1 MKKNITLALA
11 FFLTCLT
18 LFGQRKQG
26 YENDSRWFWTF
37 NAGSTWTSADVKS
50 KNDWGWGLTLGKSFN
65 YNYGK
70 LVSFDIRARYLNG
83 KWYGQDTDSTGFSR
97 PNLALSSGNTNYKD
111 SLGFSVLNHWT
122 RANEVSLELVMH
134 LNKLRENTGWD
145 IYAFGGIGITGFK
158 ANGDLLNSN
167 DSLSMYAYDELP
179 DFKQGT
185 LNSTLDGK
193 YETTLD
199 GSTAGK
205 ATFGLMPSL
214 GFGIGYQLAPR
225 WSIGL
230 EHKTTFTQLDYFDG
244 YNDPT
249 GKYENDWYH
258 YTSAYTRFHLKKRTY
273 TTPVTPEVTQAPEVI
288 FTNPNVSG
296 TTVSQPNY
304 TIRALV
310 KFVNGRDNINFR
322 QNGNYVGNFSYDS
335 NTDKL
340 ESNVVLVPGQNVF
353 EIIASNA
360 YGTDQ
365 ETTII
370 IYRQAQE
377 APPVVSFVNPNSNP
391 YTTSTQSFALAAS
404 VLNVQ
409 SAGQV
414 NMTVNGQT
422 YTNFNFNPANG
433 SLNTTLNLNIGSNVV
448 TITGTNASGSD
459 SETTTI
465 IYNPVMNVQPP
476 VVYFTDPNSTPIT
489 VSIPNYT
496 LSAEV
501 MNVDGRENIT
511 FKQNGSVNQNFVYNA
526 GTDDFQSSVIL
537 VPGQNV
543 FEIIASNTAGV
554 AQATTIIIYAQAAA
568 PKPPVVTITNPPTTP
583 YTTENSIF
591 ALNATVLNVSEQGQV
606 QVTLNGQI
614 LTNFVFTPGNNN
626 VAATLNLLEGTNTVV
641 VRGTNSDGTDAKQVV
656 IIYRKPVTVQPPLV
670 TYSSPSTSPYTVN
683 VPGYTVNATVLN
695 VDNSSGINVNVNGAN
710 FGGFSFNS
718 TSKLLTFNLSL
729 IEGVNVVVVTGTNAV
744 GVDSKSTTL
753 IYKKPDV
760 VVPPVVTFVDPII
773 NPLTVFTPSYG
784 LKARVQNVASAQNI
798 MLRINGIASNAF
810 TYNSSTQM
818 MDFSSGL
825 IAGANIFEITA
836 TNTAGQ
842 DSKSTTIIY
851 KVSEPML
858 KPVVTITNPLLN
870 PHTTGTPSIG
880 IEATV
885 LNVENQ
891 QNIQVMINNTVFNGF
906 SYNATLKRVSFTM
919 SLNEGSN
926 TVVIKASNMAGE
938 AQDSRT
944 IIYKKEV
951 KIDPPVV
958 TFVNPAQPGTTVTT
972 STYMVKANILHVEN
986 ASQIVVY
993 QNGMVVNAAMYNF
1006 NPATKELI
1014 FNTGLNLGN
1023 NIFMIQASNAA
1034 GTNSATTN
1042 VIYKQ
1047 EVIPCEKPVIT
1058 FLNPNASGLEIA
1070 QSNNAV
1076 KLKVLNV
1083 TLGTQIQVLVN
1094 GVPQNPGAFNPSSKI
1109 YDLNV
1114 NYTPG
1119 QNIIEVIAKNACG
1132 ETKASTVVL
1141 YKEASQPCS
1150 APIIQLI
1157 QPINMESTMDVS
1169 TYEVRVNI
1177 LNIAN
1182 QSQIVFKV
1190 NGVDKTFQYNNG
1202 NHILVATVDLVEG
1215 LNTVL
1220 VQASNDCGS
1229 GGFPIKITRKACK
1242 KPHVNITSTSVA
1254 ENASTIM
1261 ETFTMEGNV
1270 SDIADASQIS
1280 IKLNG
1285 MPINFV
1291 FNANTKT
1298 FSFTTAL
1305 GLKVNTFELK
1315 VSNSCGEETRVFK
1328 VIRNMDPNAFPP
1340 KILITNPASTPF
1352 PTTNGAFNV
1361 QATTQF
1367 VTSANQVS
1375 LTINGNPVNAN
1386 FNVGNNSLTYNLTLV
1401 EGNNVIV
1408 ATAVNQYGSSS
1419 DTKTVVYTKPVIIGK
1434 PVIVLTQPG
1443 SCPAILPEGTNLIT
1457 GYILNITALNQVSIR
1472 INGQPVSNFNPV
1484 LQDGKLTF
1492 QFTVNMANNNNN
1504 LDLAI
1509 TAQNAGGSDS
1519 KSCLLKMLEK
1529 PVETNCK
1536 PQVSATFSTDSK
1548 SMTATSNLALINV
1561 AVKFY
1566 DNSIQFFSGLSG
1578 MTVTLSG
1585 TNENAGKCI
1594 VGAWIR
1600 SGCNESNA
1608 GKNYG
1613 EWIGNPKNTSNCA
1626 TTSTPENCKPTVGA
1640 AFTSN
1645 AKSVTATSTMAL
1657 TNVVLKYY
1665 DGQEQMFQ
1673 NLSGMSATLSGT
1685 GANAGKCIT
1694 GVWIKSGCNTSND
1707 GANYGEYVSNTGY
1720 SNQCSISNEPCG
1732 PRFNPGNSM
1741 YEFCLIT
1748 PNGTFTRDNLA
1759 SNPSFTYSGPAT
1771 SVYFKPIAGGGSV
1784 TVNGSP
1790 MMLENGNY
1798 YLFSGSLTVEIKNP
1812 NGGGNGHWTICLQ
1825 SNTMPTFGTGNNR
1838 PASPCETPQGK
1849 VIKPGTD
1856 GTKPK
1861 TGGTDNNKPTKTP
1874 TTTPATN
1881 PTRTTTT
1888 PTRGGR

>member
-11 FFLTCLT
+11 FLLTCLT

-26 YENDSRWFWTF
+26 YDNDSRWFWTF
-37 NAGSTWTSADVKS
+37 NAGATWTTADVKS

-70 LVSFDIRARYLNG
+70 LVSFDIRGRFLTG
-83 KWYGQDTDSTGFSR
+83 KWYGQDTDSTGFGR
-97 PNLALSSGNTNYKD
+97 PNLALSSGNTNYRD
-111 SLGFSVLNHWT
+111 SLGFTVLNHYT
-122 RANEVSLELVMH
+122 RASEVSLELVMH
-134 LNKLRENTGWD
+134 LNKLREKTGWD
-145 IYAFGGIGITGFK
+145 IYVFGGIGITGFK

-167 DSLSMYAYDELP
+167 DSLSMYDYDELP
-179 DFKQGT
+179 DFKQST
-185 LNSTLDGK
+185 LNSTLDGT
-193 YETTLD
+193 YESTLD
-199 GSTAGK
+199 GSTPGK

-230 EHKTTFTQLDYFDG
+230 EHKTTFTKLDYFDG
-244 YNDPT
+244 YNDPA

-258 YTSAYTRFHLKKRTY
+258 YTSAYTRFHLKKRTP
-273 TTPVTPEVTQAPEVI
+273 TTPVTNEVTQVPEVI

-304 TIRALV
+304 NIRALV

-335 NTDKL
+335 NSDRL

-377 APPVVSFVNPNSNP
+377 APPVVDFVNPKSNP
-391 YTTSTQSFALAAS
+391 HTTSNQAFGLVAS

-409 SAGQV
+409 TTSQV

-433 SLNTTLNLNIGSNVV
+433 NLNTTLNLNIGSNVV

-465 IYNPVMNVQPP
+465 IYNPVQNINVPLP
-476 VVYFTDPNSTPIT
+476 VVYFTDPNATPTT

-511 FKQNGSVNQNFVYNA
+511 FKQNGTVNQNFVYNA
-526 GTDDFQSSVIL
+526 NSDDFQSSVIL

-554 AQATTIIIYAQAAA
+554 AQATTIIIFERMA
-568 PKPPVVTITNPPTTP
+568 PKPPVVTITNPANTP

-591 ALNATVLNVSEQGQV
+591 ALNATVLNVTMQSQV
-606 QVTLNGQI
+606 LLTLNGQNF
-614 LTNFVFTPGNNN
+614 TNFIFTPGNNN

-641 VRGTNSDGTDAKQVV
+641 VRGTNNDGTDSKQVV
-656 IIYRKPVTVQPPLV
+656 IIYRKPATVQPPLV
-670 TYSSPSTSPYTVN
+670 TYSTPSSTPYTVSTPN
-683 VPGYTVNATVLN
+683 YTVNATVLN
-695 VDNSSGINVNVNGAN
+695 VDNSNGINVNVNGAN
-710 FGGFSFNS
+710 FTGFSFNS
-718 TSKLLTFNLSL
+718 ATKLLTFNLNL

-753 IYKKPDV
+753 IYRKANV
-760 VVPPVVTFVDPII
+760 VTPPVVTFIDPIV
-773 NPLTVFTPSYG
+773 NPFTVFTPSYG
-784 LKARVQNVASAQNI
+784 LKARVQNVTAAQNI
-798 MLRINGIASNAF
+798 TLRINGVLSTAFIYNA
-810 TYNSSTQM
+810 STQLM
-818 MDFSSGL
+818 EFSSGL
-825 IAGANIFEITA
+825 ITGANIFEITA
-836 TNTAGQ
+836 VNTAGQ

-851 KVSEPML
+851 REQEPMV
-858 KPVVTITNPLLN
+858 KPVVTITTPVLN
-870 PHTTGTPSIG
+870 PYTTSTSSAG

-885 LNVENQ
+885 LNVESQ
-891 QNIQVMINNTVFNGF
+891 QNIQVLVNNVSLSGF
-906 SYNATLKRVSFTM
+906 AYNATSKRVNFTM

-926 TVVIKASNMAGE
+926 TVVIKATNMAGE

-944 IIYKKEV
+944 VIYRKEV

-958 TFVNPAQPGTTVTT
+958 TFVNPAQQGTTVTA
-972 STYMVKANILHVEN
+972 STYVVKANILNVEN
-986 ASQIVVY
+986 ASQITLY
-993 QNGMVVNAAMYNF
+993 QNGMAINGMMYNF

-1023 NIFMIQASNAA
+1023 NIFMIQATNSA
-1034 GTNSATTN
+1034 GTHSATTN

-1047 EVIPCEKPVIT
+1047 EVKPCDKPVIT

-1076 KLKVLNV
+1076 KLKILNATV
-1083 TLGTQIQVLVN
+1083 ATQIQVLVN
-1094 GVPQNPGAFNPSSKI
+1094 GVLQNPGAFNPSSKI

-1114 NYTPG
+1114 NYTLG
-1119 QNIIEVIAKNACG
+1119 QNIVEVIAKNACG

-1150 APIIQLI
+1150 APVIQLI
-1157 QPINMESTMDVS
+1157 QPINMESTVDLN
-1169 TYEVRVNI
+1169 TIEVRVNV

-1182 QSQIVFKV
+1182 QSQIIFKV
-1190 NGVDKTFQYNNG
+1190 NGVDKSFQYNNG
-1202 NHILVATVDLVEG
+1202 NHILVASVDLVEG

-1229 GGFPIKITRKACK
+1229 GGFPVKITRRACK
-1242 KPHVNITSTSVA
+1242 KPRVNITSSSIA
-1254 ENASTIM
+1254 ENTSTIM
-1261 ETFTMEGNV
+1261 ETFTMEGNA
-1270 SDIADASQIS
+1270 SDIADASQMS

-1305 GLKVNTFELK
+1305 GMKVNTFELK
-1315 VSNSCGEETRVFK
+1315 VTNSCGEETRLFK
-1328 VIRNMDPNAFPP
+1328 VIRNPDPNAFPP
-1340 KILITNPASTPF
+1340 KITITNPVSTPF

-1361 QATTQF
+1361 QATTQY
-1367 VTSANQVS
+1367 VTAANQVS

-1386 FNVGNNSLTYNLTLV
+1386 FNVGNNSLTYNMTLV
-1401 EGNNVIV
+1401 EGNNIIV

-1419 DTKTVVYTKPVIIGK
+1419 DTKTVVYSKPVVIAK
-1434 PVIVLTQPG
+1434 PVVVLTQPG
-1443 SCPAILPEGTNLIT
+1443 SCPAILPEGTNQIT
-1457 GYILNITALNQVSIR
+1457 GYILNVTDLNKVAIR
-1472 INGQPVSNFNPV
+1472 INGQQISNYNPV
-1484 LQDGKLTF
+1484 LQEGKLSF
-1492 QFTVNMANNNNN
+1492 QFTVNMASNNNN
-1504 LDLAI
+1504 LELIIAARNDA
-1509 TAQNAGGSDS
+1509 GSDS
-1519 KSCLLKMLEK
+1519 KSCVLKMQEK
-1529 PVETNCK
+1529 PVDTNCM
-1536 PQVSATFSTDSK
+1536 PQVSASFSTDSK
-1548 SMTATSNLALINV
+1548 TMTATSNMALINV
-1561 AVKFY
+1561 AVKFH
-1566 DNSIQFFSGLSG
+1566 DNSIQFFGGLSG
-1578 MTVTLSG
+1578 MAATLSG

-1600 SGCNESNA
+1600 SGCNETNA

-1613 EWIGNPKNTSNCA
+1613 EWVANPKNTSNCA
-1626 TTSTPENCKPTVGA
+1626 SGTTPTDCKPTVRA
-1640 AFTSN
+1640 SFTSN
-1645 AKSVTATSTMAL
+1645 AKSVTATSSMDL

-1673 NLSGMSATLSGT
+1673 NLSGKTTSLSGT

-1694 GVWIKSGCNTSND
+1694 GVWIKSGCNTSTD
-1707 GANYGEYVSNTGY
+1707 GTNYGEYVANTGY
-1720 SNQCSISNEPCG
+1720 SSQCSVSNEPCG
-1732 PRFNPGNSM
+1732 PRFNPGNSA
-1741 YEFCLIT
+1741 YEFCLVT

-1759 SNPSFTYSGPAT
+1759 SNANFTYSGPAT
-1771 SVYFKPIAGGGSV
+1771 SVYFKPIAGGGPV

-1798 YLFSGSLTVEIKNP
+1798 YLFTGTLTVEIKNP

-1825 SNTMPTFGTGNNR
+1825 SNTMPTFGTGNNK
-1838 PASPCETPQGK
+1838 PTSPCEPQK
-1849 VIKPGTD
+1849 SI
-1856 GTKPK
+1856 K
-1861 TGGTDNNKPTKTP
+1861 TGGTDPGKPKPTGGNNEPAKTP

-1888 PTRGGR
+1888 PTRGGK

>member
-11 FFLTCLT
+11 FVLTCLT

-26 YENDSRWFWTF
+26 YDNDSRWFWTF
-37 NAGSTWTSADVKS
+37 NGGATWTSTDVKS
-50 KNDWGWGLTLGKSFN
+50 KNDWGWGLTIGKSFN

-70 LVSFDIRARYLNG
+70 MVSFDIRGRYLNG
-83 KWYGQDTDSTGFSR
+83 KWYGQDTDSTGFGR
-97 PNLALSSGNTNYKD
+97 PNLALSSGSTNYKD
-111 SLGFSVLNHWT
+111 SLGFTVLNHYT
-122 RANEVSLELVMH
+122 RASEVSLELVMH
-134 LNKLRENTGWD
+134 LNKFRENTGWD
-145 IYAFGGIGITGFK
+145 LYAFGGIGITGFK

-179 DFKQGT
+179 DFKQST
-185 LNSTLDGK
+185 LNSTLDGT
-193 YETTLD
+193 YESTLD

-230 EHKTTFTQLDYFDG
+230 EHKTTFTRLDYFDG
-244 YNDPT
+244 YNHPA

-258 YTSAYTRFHLKKRTY
+258 YTSAYTRFHLKKRTPV
-273 TTPVTPEVTQAPEVI
+273 TPVTNDLTQAPEVI
-288 FTNPNVSG
+288 FTNPNASG

-304 TIRALV
+304 NIRALV

-322 QNGNYVGNFSYDS
+322 QNGNYVSNFSYDS
-335 NTDKL
+335 NSDKL

-377 APPVVSFVNPNSNP
+377 APPVVDFVNPRSNP
-391 YTTSTQSFALAAS
+391 HTSSLQSFALVAS

-409 SAGQV
+409 ASSQIT
-414 NMTVNGQT
+414 MTVNGQT

-433 SLNTTLNLNIGSNVV
+433 NLNTTLNLNIGSNVV

-465 IYNPVMNVQPP
+465 IYNPVQNINVPLP
-476 VVYFTDPNSTPIT
+476 VVYFTDPNTTPIT

-511 FKQNGSVNQNFVYNA
+511 FKQNGTVNQNFVYNA
-526 GTDDFQSSVIL
+526 NGDDFQSSVIL

-554 AQATTIIIYAQAAA
+554 AQATTIIIFAQAA
-568 PKPPVVTITNPPTTP
+568 PKPPVVTITNPATTP
-583 YTTENSIF
+583 YTTENTIF
-591 ALNATVLNVSEQGQV
+591 ALNATVLNVTAQSQV
-606 QVTLNGQI
+606 QVTLNGQN

-626 VAATLNLLEGTNTVV
+626 VAATLNLVEGMNSVV
-641 VRGTNSDGTDAKQVV
+641 VRGTNNDGTDSKQVV

-670 TYSSPSTSPYTVN
+670 TYSTPSTSPYTVST
-683 VPGYTVNATVLN
+683 PAYTVNATVQN
-695 VDNSSGINVNVNGAN
+695 VDNSNGVNVNVNGAN
-710 FGGFSFNS
+710 FTAFSFNATTKS
-718 TSKLLTFNLSL
+718 LTFNLNL
-729 IEGVNVVVVTGTNAV
+729 IEGVNVVVVTGTNTV

-753 IYKKPDV
+753 IYRKPNV
-760 VVPPVVTFVDPII
+760 VTPPVVTFVDPIV

-784 LKARVQNVASAQNI
+784 LKARVQNVTVAQSI
-798 MLRINGIASNAF
+798 TLRINGVFSTAF
-810 TYNSSTQM
+810 TFNASTQIM
-818 MDFSSGL
+818 EFSSGL

-836 TNTAGQ
+836 VNTAGQ
-842 DSKSTTIIY
+842 DSESTTIVY
-851 KVSEPML
+851 REPEPL
-858 KPVVTITNPLLN
+858 IKPTVTITTPVQNPY
-870 PHTTGTPSIG
+870 TSAQSSTG

-885 LNVENQ
+885 LNVESQ
-891 QNIQVMINNTVFNGF
+891 HNIQVLVNNMNFSGF
-906 SYNATLKRVSFTM
+906 SYNAVMKKVSFTM

-926 TVVIKASNMAGE
+926 TVVIKGTNMAGE

-944 IIYKKEV
+944 VIYRKEV
-951 KIDPPVV
+951 KINPPVV
-958 TFVNPAQPGTTVTT
+958 TFVNPAQPGTTVST
-972 STYMVKANILHVEN
+972 STYAVKANILNIEN
-986 ASQIVVY
+986 ASQITLY
-993 QNGMVVNAAMYNF
+993 QNGMAINGILYSF

-1014 FNTGLNLGN
+1014 FNTGLNPGN
-1023 NIFMIQASNAA
+1023 NIFMIQATNTA

-1042 VIYKQ
+1042 VIYRQ
-1047 EVIPCEKPVIT
+1047 EEKPCDKPVIT

-1076 KLKVLNV
+1076 KLKILNV
-1083 TLGTQIQVLVN
+1083 SVGTQIKVLVN
-1094 GVPQNPGAFNPSSKI
+1094 GVLQNPGTFNPSTKI
-1109 YDLNV
+1109 YDMHV
-1114 NYTPG
+1114 NYTAG
-1119 QNIIEVIAKNACG
+1119 QNIVEVIAKNECG
-1132 ETKASTVVL
+1132 ETKASMVVL
-1141 YKEASQPCS
+1141 YKEAGQPCS
-1150 APIIQLI
+1150 APVLQLI
-1157 QPINMESTMDVS
+1157 QPRDMETTVDKASV
-1169 TYEVRVNI
+1169 EVRVNI
-1177 LNIAN
+1177 LNVTG

-1190 NGVDKTFQYNNG
+1190 NGVDKSFQYNNSS
-1202 NHILVATVDLVEG
+1202 HILIANVELVEG
-1215 LNTVL
+1215 LNTIL

-1229 GGFPIKITRKACK
+1229 GGFPVKITRMACK
-1242 KPHVNITSTSVA
+1242 KPHLNITSSSIA

-1270 SDIADASQIS
+1270 SDIADASQMN

-1305 GLKVNTFELK
+1305 GMKVNTFELK
-1315 VSNSCGEETRVFK
+1315 VSNSCGEETRLFK
-1328 VIRNMDPNAFPP
+1328 VIRNPDPNAFPP
-1340 KILITNPASTPF
+1340 KITISNPATTPY
-1352 PTTNGAFNV
+1352 PTSNGAFNV
-1361 QATTQF
+1361 QATTQY

-1375 LTINGNPVNAN
+1375 LSINGNPVNAN

-1408 ATAVNQYGSSS
+1408 ATAVNQFGSSS
-1419 DTKTVVYTKPVIIGK
+1419 DTKIVVYSKPVVIAK

-1457 GYILNITALNQVSIR
+1457 GYILNVTELSKVAIR
-1472 INGQPVSNFNPV
+1472 INGQQIANYNPV

-1492 QFTVNMANNNNN
+1492 QFTVNMASSNNN
-1504 LDLAI
+1504 LELSI
-1509 TAQNAGGSDS
+1509 TAQNAAGSDS
-1519 KSCLLKMLEK
+1519 KSCLLKMQEK
-1529 PVETNCK
+1529 PVETDCK
-1536 PQVSATFSTDSK
+1536 PQVRATFTSDSK
-1548 SMTATSNLALINV
+1548 SMTASSNRALINV
-1561 AVKFY
+1561 VVKYF
-1566 DNSIQFFSGLSG
+1566 DGTIQRFDGLSG
-1578 MTVTLSG
+1578 MTATLSG
-1585 TNENAGKCI
+1585 TGDNAGKCI
-1594 VGAWIR
+1594 SGAWIR
-1600 SGCNESNA
+1600 SGCNETSA
-1608 GKNYG
+1608 GPNYG
-1613 EWIGNPKNTSNCA
+1613 EWVANPKNTSNC
-1626 TTSTPENCKPTVGA
+1626 TTITTPTNCKPTVGA

-1645 AKSVTATSTMAL
+1645 AKSVTATSTMTL

-1673 NLSGMSATLSGT
+1673 NLSGMSVILSGT

-1694 GVWIKSGCNTSND
+1694 GVWIKSGCNTSTD
-1707 GANYGEYVSNTGY
+1707 GVNYGEYVSNTGY
-1720 SNQCSISNEPCG
+1720 SNQCSASSEPCG
-1732 PRFNPGNSM
+1732 PRFNPGNSA
-1741 YEFCLIT
+1741 YEFCLVT

-1759 SNPSFTYSGPAT
+1759 NNPNFTYSGPAT
-1771 SVYFKPIAGGGSV
+1771 SVYFKPIAGGGPA

-1798 YLFSGSLTVEIKNP
+1798 YLFSGTLTVEIKNP

-1825 SNTMPTFGTGNNR
+1825 SNTMPVFGTGNNK
-1838 PASPCETPQGK
+1838 PASPCEPQK
-1849 VIKPGTD
+1849 SI
-1856 GTKPK
+1856 K
-1861 TGGTDNNKPTKTP
+1861 TGGTDSKSKPTGGNNEPAKTP
-1874 TTTPATN
+1874 TTPATN

-1888 PTRGGR
+1888 PTRGGK